1 VGTGLTDEYRRPA
14 PARVELLRV
23 LANRDV
29 VATGPLPAA
38 VRLTL
43 DRFAEASSD
52 EVWKLS
58 TEKVLRAVEAGG
70 SVDELEQFL
79 RSRAVGDLPDTV
91 ATFLADLRAKAG
103 RLTDAGRARLIA
115 CADEHVAAELA
126 ADRPLKGKVLRA
138 GERHVVVRE
147 TDLEAVR
154 KAVRRLGYV
163 WPVMG
168 E

>member
-1 VGTGLTDEYRRPA
+1 
-14 PARVELLRV
+14 
-23 LANRDV
+23 V
-29 VATGPLPAA
+29 VATGALPAA
-38 VRLTL
+38 DRLTL
-43 DRFAEASSD
+43 DRFAEPSSGG
-52 EVWKLS
+52 VWTLS
-58 TEKVLRAVEAGG
+58 AEKALGVVEQGG

-79 RSRAVGDLPDTV
+79 DSRAVGGLPDTV

-103 RLTDAGRARLIA
+103 RLADAGRARLIA

-138 GERHVVVRE
+138 GDRHVVVRE
-147 TDLEAVR
+147 ADLEAVR

-163 WPVMG
+163 WPVPP